1 LSDNMKIAGIDEAGK
16 GPVVGPMF
24 VAGVMISDVAFL
36 EQLSLR
42 DSKAVSPKRR
52 EFLAGEIKKVA
63 KYHILEVSAG
73 QIDELR
79 KMMTMNEIMVVSYAK
94 VLKELKP
101 DRAFVDA
108 ADVNPGRFAQNVRE
122 KYGTSI
128 DIISEHN
135 ADAKYPIVSA
145 ASILAKVRRDA
156 AMRDLEKRIG
166 QEIGSGYP
174 SDPRTVRFLEN
185 WVRKH
190 GSLPD
195 FVRHSWK
202 TAQAVLKKY
211 GQSSLSG
218 F

>member
-1 LSDNMKIAGIDEAGK
+1 MKIAGIDEAGK

-24 VAGVMISDVAFL
+24 IAGVMIPEERAASL
-36 EQLSLR
+36 ERLGLR
-42 DSKAVSPKRR
+42 DSKAISPKRR
-52 EFLAGEIKKVA
+52 EFLAEEVRKVA

-79 KMMTMNEIMVVSYAK
+79 QMMTMNEIMVVSYAK

-108 ADVNPGRFAQNVRE
+108 ADVYPRRFAQNVRE
-122 KYGTSI
+122 KYGASI

-156 AMRDLEKRIG
+156 AIRDLEKQIG

-174 SDPRTVRFLEN
+174 SDPRTVHFLEN
-185 WVRKH
+185 WIQKH
-190 GSLPD
+190 GSLPK

-202 TAQAVLKKY
+202 TAQTALKKHE
-211 GQSSLSG
+211 QSSLSR

>member
-174 SDPRTVRFLEN
+174 SDQTSGQCAFWRIGFRHTVLYR
-185 WVRKH
+185 VSCVIPGR
-190 GSLPD
+190 
-195 FVRHSWK
+195 RHR
-202 TAQAVLKKY
+202 Q
-211 GQSSLSG
+211 